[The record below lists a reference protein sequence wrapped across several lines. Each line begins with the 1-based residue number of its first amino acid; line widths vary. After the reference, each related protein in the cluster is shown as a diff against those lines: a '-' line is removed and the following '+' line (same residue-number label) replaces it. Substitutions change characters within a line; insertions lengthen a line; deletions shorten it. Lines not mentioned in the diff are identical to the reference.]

1 MMPAFQS
8 NVEIHTEPSGDG
20 LPLGNLRTCHT
31 SLLGLGLAS
40 VQAVP
45 PARIP
50 LCLLGEVCD
59 GGI

>member
-8 NVEIHTEPSGDG
+8 NVEIHTVPSGDG

-50 LCLLGEVCD
+50 LCLSGEV
-59 GGI
+59 